1 MEFVALDVETANGDM
16 ASICQIGLA
25 RFTNCGLVETWSSLV
40 DPEDWFSPVNI
51 SVHGI
56 EPEMVIG
63 QPKLPEVADRV
74 NSMLSG
80 RISVH
85 HTHFDR
91 IAIHRAFG
99 KYELSPPQTT
109 WLDSAR
115 VTRRTW
121 SDIARSG
128 YGLSNVCQRI
138 GYQFK
143 HHNALEDA
151 KAAGYV
157 LLAAIRES
165 QLDLDAWLHRVSQ
178 PIDPSNT
185 SYSGRIERKGNID
198 GPLIGE
204 VVVFTGALNIPRAE
218 AADLAASIGCQV
230 TPGVTKKT
238 TLLVVGDQDI
248 KKLGGHE
255 KSSKHRKAEELI
267 QQGQEIRILCETDF
281 RLLVNEAQGA

>member
-16 ASICQIGLA
+16 ASICQIGVA
-25 RFTNCGLVETWSSLV
+25 RFADGALVETWRSLV
-40 DPEDWFSPVNI
+40 DPEDWFSPMNI

-56 EPEMVIG
+56 KPEMVVG
-63 QPKLPEVADRV
+63 QPKLPDIAEHINA
-74 NSMLSG
+74 MLGGS
-80 RISVH
+80 ISVH

-91 IAIHRAFG
+91 IAIQRAYS

-121 SDIARSG
+121 SDISQSG
-128 YGLSNVCQRI
+128 YGLSNVCERI

-143 HHNALEDA
+143 HHDALEDA

-157 LLAAIRES
+157 LLAAIKES
-165 QLDLDAWLHRVSQ
+165 RLDLDAWLHRVSQ
-178 PIDPSNT
+178 PIDPLTT
-185 SYSGRIERKGNID
+185 SYSGRIEREGNVD
-198 GPLIGE
+198 GPLSGE
-204 VVVFTGALNIPRAE
+204 VVVFTGALDIPRTE

-255 KSSKHRKAEELI
+255 KSSKHRKAEEMI
-267 QQGQEIRILCETDF
+267 HQGQTIRILCESDF
-281 RLLVNEAQGA
+281 RFLVSEAQGV